1 MKNPLILAVIA
12 LALIAITY
20 ITIEYDYQISVA
32 LRSVNNPVLD
42 ILMLTITSLAT
53 FYIGVPIILI
63 LLYLSRHRKILWDLI
78 PALAIGIV
86 LTMFLKMVIARPR
99 PEEILNLKFFVSAIF
114 SSFPSDHASTAF
126 IMFGIIG
133 HYIRKYK
140 LWLYLLAV
148 LIGIS
153 RVYLGAHFPT
163 DVLAGALL
171 GVIVSQAVMKYR
183 IGSRLKKRL
192 AKK

>member
-1 MKNPLILAVIA
+1 MKNPIILTAIVVILIIV
-12 LALIAITY
+12 TY
-20 ITIEYDYQISVA
+20 LTIEYDYQISAA
-32 LRSVNNPVLD
+32 LRSTNNPVLD
-42 ILMLTITSLAT
+42 VLMLAITSTAT
-53 FYIGVPIILI
+53 FYLGVPIILI

-78 PALAIGIV
+78 PALAIGIAV
-86 LTMFLKMVIARPR
+86 TMLLKIAIARGR
-99 PEEILNLKFFVSAIF
+99 PEEIVSFFVSAVG
-114 SSFPSDHASTAF
+114 SSFPSDHTSTAF

-133 HYIRKYK
+133 HHIRGYK
-140 LWLYLLAV
+140 LWFYLLAV

-171 GVIVSQAVMKYR
+171 GIIVSQAAMKYK

-192 AKK
+192 TKK

>member
-1 MKNPLILAVIA
+1 MKNPLTLAAIV

-20 ITIEYDYQISVA
+20 VTIGYDYQISVA
-32 LRSVNNPVLD
+32 LRSMNNPALD
-42 ILMLTITSLAT
+42 VLMLAITSLAT
-53 FYIGVPIILI
+53 LYIGVPVILA
-63 LLYLSRHRKILWDLI
+63 LLYLSKHRKILWDLI
-78 PALAIGIV
+78 PALAIGIAV
-86 LTMFLKMVIARPR
+86 TMLLKIVIARGR
-99 PEEILNLKFFVSAIF
+99 PEEMFSFLVSAIF

-126 IMFGIIG
+126 IMFGVIG
-133 HYIRKYK
+133 HHIKNYK
-140 LWLYLLAV
+140 LWFYLLAV

-171 GVIVSQAVMKYR
+171 GIIVSQAAMKYK
-183 IGSRLKKRL
+183 IGAKLKKRL